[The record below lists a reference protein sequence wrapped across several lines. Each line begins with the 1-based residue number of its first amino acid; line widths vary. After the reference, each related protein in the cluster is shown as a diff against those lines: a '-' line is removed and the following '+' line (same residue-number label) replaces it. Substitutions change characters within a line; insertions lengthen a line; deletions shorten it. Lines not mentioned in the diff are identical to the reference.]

1 MAKKK
6 EKKAK
11 TPTYQVTI
19 EQIRAYVQQ
28 GYIQGRDEAIK
39 KATDFSM
46 AVPIIVLRDEFG
58 FGAKRLEKF
67 IDATHELYD
76 SIDQKYLNLDDIV
89 KTIKEET
96 GVEIIRRNTWKG

>member
-11 TPTYQVTI
+11 TPTYQVTM

-46 AVPIIVLRDEFG
+46 AVPIIVLRDYFG
-58 FGAKRLEKF
+58 FGGKRLERF
-67 IDATHELYD
+67 IDGMYEYYD
-76 SIDQKYLNLDDIV
+76 SIDKKMLNLDDIV
-89 KTIKEET
+89 KAIREET
-96 GVEIIRRNTWKG
+96 GVEIIRRRV